1 MDWNEDEIIEVEDE
15 EQGMFE
21 HFRLNVD
28 AGQVPIRIDKFM
40 AAHLEDTSRHRIQCA
55 IKEGYV
61 KVGEKTAKANLL
73 VRPGDVIRFVMPYR
87 RRGVDL
93 VPQDIPLDI
102 VYEDDDVLVV
112 NKPAGMVVHPGHGH
126 FDGTL
131 VNALLYH
138 LNNQGSASLQDGGLL
153 RGSLRASA
161 RTAESGTEP
170 RSGDVG
176 SSGAAGVYQGAEPPQ
191 TAGDAVEQDVRQ
203 GILGHRIDKDTSG
216 LLLVAKNDEA
226 QLKLAKQ
233 FFNHTTERRYQAIVW
248 GDIKETEGTIDK
260 NIARD
265 PNDRLRFRVTDNPQ
279 EGKHAVTHYRVLER
293 FGFVT
298 FVECKLETGRT
309 HQIRVHMASIGHP
322 LFNDE
327 RYGGSE
333 IRKGTIYSK
342 YRQFIRNCFEICPRQ
357 ALHAKTLGFSHPVSG
372 KWLQFDSVVPEDMTA
387 LLDKW
392 RKYAGNMP
400 EEEEE
405 A

>member
-1 MDWNEDEIIEVEDE
+1 MDPETDWLDPELEAIPDDE

-40 AAHLEDTSRHRIQCA
+40 SAHLEDTSRHRIQCA

-73 VRPGDVIRFVMPYR
+73 VRPGDIIRFVMPYR
-87 RRGVDL
+87 RRGVDI
-93 VPQDIPLDI
+93 VPQDIPLNI

-131 VNALLYH
+131 VNALLFH
-138 LNNQGSASLQDGGLL
+138 FNQPAAVAVSSAQAGLTAPPTSGGPLPLHPRADMASASDTD
-153 RGSLRASA
+153 
-161 RTAESGTEP
+161 TAADPEK
-170 RSGDVG
+170 
-176 SSGAAGVYQGAEPPQ
+176 A
-191 TAGDAVEQDVRQ
+191 
-203 GILGHRIDKDTSG
+203 GILVHRIDKDTSG

-226 QLKLAKQ
+226 QLRLAKQ
-233 FFNHTTERRYQAIVW
+233 FFNHTTERCYQAIVW
-248 GDIKETEGTIDK
+248 GDIKEAEGTIDK
-260 NIARD
+260 NITRD
-265 PNDRLRFRVTDNPQ
+265 PNDRLRFRVTDDPD
-279 EGKHAVTHYRVLER
+279 EGKHAVTHYKVLER

-298 FVECKLETGRT
+298 LVECRLETGRT

-327 RYGGSE
+327 RYGGAE

-357 ALHAKTLGFSHPVSG
+357 ALHAKTLGFEHPVTH
-372 KWLQFDSVVPEDMTA
+372 KWLQFDSAIPEDMTA

-405 A
+405 Q